1 MMRKDEKG
9 VSPVIGVILM
19 VAVTV
24 ILAAIVWTFVNSYAS
39 TRIIKAPSA
48 ALQAVGVKEG
58 GTGKIKI
65 KHIGGDPIKCDE
77 LSISD
82 GGSWSLN
89 QAACTDDGY
98 FSVGETLSN
107 SADSGVHTVT
117 VIHVPTGTVL
127 LDTTVR
133 VT

>member
-24 ILAAIVWTFVNSYAS
+24 ILATVVWTFVNTYAS
-39 TRIIKAPSA
+39 TKIIKAPSA
-48 ALQAVGVKEG
+48 ALQAVG
-58 GTGKIKI
+58 GTGEIKI
-65 KHIGGDPIKCDE
+65 KHIGGDPIPCAE

-82 GGSWSLN
+82 GGTWDLTNAPS
-89 QAACTDDGY
+89 CTDDQY

-107 SADSGVHTVT
+107 SASSGIHTVT
-117 VIHVPTGTVL
+117 VIHTPTNTIL
-127 LDTTVR
+127 LDTTVK
-133 VT
+133 VL

>member
-1 MMRKDEKG
+1 MMRKNEKG

-19 VAVTV
+19 VAVTI
-24 ILAAIVWTFVNSYAS
+24 ILAAVVWTFVNSYAS

-48 ALQAVGVKEG
+48 VLQAVGE
-58 GTGKIKI
+58 TGVIKI
-65 KHIGGDPIKCDE
+65 KHIGGDPIPCAE

-89 QAACTDDGY
+89 QAACTDGY

-107 SADSGVHTVT
+107 SADSGIHTVT
-117 VIHVPTGTVL
+117 VIHTPTNTVL
-127 LDTTVR
+127 LQTTVR
-133 VT
+133 VP